1 VIICIFA
8 SVNNAAMNICN
19 RRLQGT
25 HFSVVMFF
33 HGALGFTVPLVIT
46 LIYCACTDLTMFQY
60 AAAGWLWICMGG
72 LSDLLAC
79 SFNVIAFQNDE
90 SAFISVLNY
99 SQVFYAFIL
108 DIFVFEESINGL

>member
-1 VIICIFA
+1 
-8 SVNNAAMNICN
+8 
-19 RRLQGT
+19 
-25 HFSVVMFF
+25 
-33 HGALGFTVPLVIT
+33 
-46 LIYCACTDLTMFQY
+46 
-60 AAAGWLWICMGG
+60 MGG